1 MINKIPYKDHEE
13 WLKLRQ
19 GYVGGSDAAAVIGMN
34 AYASP
39 YSVWADKLGKVPPK
53 EDNEAMR
60 IGRDLE
66 EYVAERFTEK
76 SGKKVRRCNFILVN
90 DKYPFAHANVD
101 RLIVGED
108 AGLECKTTSVLN
120 LKNFK
125 NGDFPENYY
134 AQSVH
139 YMAVTEYK
147 RWYVGVLVLG
157 KGFYIYQLTRIPGD
171 TCPEWCESSLY
182 VDDNEIA
189 ALMGAERE
197 FWHYVETKTPPPI
210 DGLKSSTE
218 ALSVMYPE
226 SSDAIVDLYPY
237 NNTLMAYTAVCAQI
251 KTLEKE
257 KDELANQVK
266 LYLKDAQGGEND
278 KFKVSYKSSVRQTF
292 DHKAF
297 AKDHPNLNLANY
309 YKTSQTRIF
318 KVTQK

>member
-1 MINKIPYKDHEE
+1 MIAKIPYKDHEE

-19 GYVGGSDAAAVIGMN
+19 GYIGGSDAAAVIGMN

-39 YSVWADKLGKVPPK
+39 YSVWADKLSKVPPK

-125 NGDFPENYY
+125 NGEFPENYY
-134 AQSVH
+134 CQSVH

-171 TCPEWCESSLY
+171 ICPEWCESSLY
-182 VDDNEIA
+182 VDDAEIE
-189 ALMGAERE
+189 ALMGAEGE

-210 DGLKSSTE
+210 DGLESSTE

-226 SSDAIVDLYPY
+226 SNDSVVDLYPY
-237 NNTLMAYTAVCAQI
+237 NNTLMAYTAVCNQI
-251 KTLEKE
+251 KALEADKE
-257 KDELANQVK
+257 ALANEVK
-266 LYLKDAQGGEND
+266 VYMKEAQGGEND
-278 KFKVSYKSSVRQTF
+278 KFRVSWKSSTRQTF
-292 DHKAF
+292 DSKAF
-297 AKDHPNLNLANY
+297 AKDYPNMSLAKY
-309 YKTSQTRIF
+309 YKTTNVRTF